1 MKFFFVA
8 GLEHSGTTLSEQLLS
23 SHPQVLSL
31 GEIAS
36 FFSTSHMREYYKR
49 WGSYSDVRMCSCGK
63 DWSDCTFWSPILHLC
78 GLYSSSPIQAKYE
91 ELLLTIKD
99 RYPHDTIVTDSS
111 KSSEAH
117 AALSLA
123 IGRTGLSEDDLS
135 TIFTVKDTRSFASSL
150 QRKSQR
156 RDFFSAY
163 RSMNY
168 WAAQNSKI
176 LSELTQTSRE
186 LIVNLYEH
194 LCLDPLAQMNLIFR
208 KSRIS
213 QIEAFDLSNQRSH
226 IAMGNK
232 DFLMRNRKSVKY
244 DQRWFLEDRVSL
256 AYLLNHKAR
265 SLNKYFYKT
274 SSEQAARLAE
284 TQPD

>member
-1 MKFFFVA
+1 
-8 GLEHSGTTLSEQLLS
+8 
-23 SHPQVLSL
+23 
-31 GEIAS
+31 
-36 FFSTSHMREYYKR
+36 
-49 WGSYSDVRMCSCGK
+49 
-63 DWSDCTFWSPILHLC
+63 
-78 GLYSSSPIQAKYE
+78 
-91 ELLLTIKD
+91 
-99 RYPHDTIVTDSS
+99 
-111 KSSEAH
+111 
-117 AALSLA
+117 
-123 IGRTGLSEDDLS
+123 
-135 TIFTVKDTRSFASSL
+135 
-150 QRKSQR
+150 
-156 RDFFSAY
+156 
-163 RSMNY
+163 MNY

-274 SSEQAARLAE
+274 SSEQAERLAE